1 MNQTV
6 ATVNG
11 SPITEQDLQTTL
23 QSLASEQFRAR
34 YEEIPEESRGA
45 LRHMAVERLIARE
58 LMFQAAMSEGIVAS
72 ATDVEEELKRIM
84 RQMGSPEDFWTKLG
98 AAGIDED
105 LFARMVRKDVTVE
118 KMTTR
123 IVDQISEPS
132 EEEIQ
137 QFFNEH
143 TDRLKTPPKLRV
155 RHILLPGDPKL
166 QKESEQMIAE
176 LSAVATAENFAE
188 LARQHSVCPSAAGGG
203 DLGFVRREDLDPA
216 FAELA
221 FQLPVGEVGGPVRT
235 PFGLHL
241 LLVEEQRVPAPLT
254 LEEARPNI
262 ITFCKRAAASRRMDM
277 WVQGLR
283 RTAKIELSE

>member
-1 MNQTV
+1 MSQTV

-11 SPITEQDLQTTL
+11 SPITEQYLQTTL
-23 QSLASEQFRAR
+23 QSLASEQFRTR
-34 YEEIPEESRGA
+34 YEEVPEESREA

-72 ATDVEEELKRIM
+72 VEDVEEELKRIL

-98 AAGIDED
+98 EAGIDED

-118 KMTTR
+118 KMTAR
-123 IVDQISEPS
+123 IIEQIPEPTN
-132 EEEIQ
+132 EEIQ
-137 QFFNEH
+137 DFFNEH
-143 TDRLKTPPKLRV
+143 ADKLKTPPKLRV

-166 QKESEQMIAE
+166 QEASEKIIAE
-176 LSAVATAENFAE
+176 LHAVATPENFAE
-188 LARQHSVCPSAAGGG
+188 LAKQHSVCPSAAGGG

-241 LLVEEQRVPAPLT
+241 LLVEEQLIPAPLT
-254 LEEARPNI
+254 LEEARPI
-262 ITFCKRAAASRRMDM
+262 IVTFCKRAAASRRMDM

-283 RTAKIELSE
+283 RAAKIELME